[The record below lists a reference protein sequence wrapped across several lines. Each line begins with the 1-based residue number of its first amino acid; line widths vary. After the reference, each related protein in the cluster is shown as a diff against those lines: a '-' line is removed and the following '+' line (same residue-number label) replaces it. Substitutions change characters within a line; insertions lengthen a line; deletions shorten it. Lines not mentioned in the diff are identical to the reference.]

1 MKRHF
6 YLAGGCTAFAL
17 GSIGIFL
24 PLLPT
29 VPFMILAAFC
39 FARSSPRLEQ
49 WMLEHRIYGT
59 HIRNWR
65 YHGAV
70 SRRGKKA
77 AIAAFAFS
85 VIVALFLV
93 AFPWS
98 MISVLAAVIG
108 GWWIWTRPEVPL
120 PKADGPKADGPKG
133 DGPEAE
139 NPPPTPSD
147 MYKD

>member
-1 MKRHF
+1 MKRHL
-6 YLAGGCTAFAL
+6 YLAGGCAAFAL

-39 FARSSPRLEQ
+39 FARSSPRMEK
-49 WMLEHRIYGT
+49 WMLEHRIYGP

-77 AIAAFAFS
+77 AILAFTIS
-85 VIVALFLV
+85 VIIALILV
-93 AFPWS
+93 SFPWS
-98 MISVLAAVIG
+98 MISVLAAGLG
-108 GWWIWTRPEVPL
+108 GWWIWTRPEPSSPL
-120 PKADGPKADGPKG
+120 LKR
-133 DGPEAE
+133 PEAE
-139 NPPPTPSD
+139 DPPPAPSELH
-147 MYKD
+147 KE